1 MELLKL
7 LASFSHWNVGIRP
20 FEASSSIYR
29 EGWLL
34 PKYLPLHVSAWGAMV
49 PLLHFI
55 TFNPDRGSEICP
67 LSQPLADYLFQ
78 TQSGLSICDTLYVT

>member
-7 LASFSHWNVGIRP
+7 LAFFSHWNVGIRP

-34 PKYLPLHVSAWGAMV
+34 AQVPPFTRVSLGGNGPPFA
-49 PLLHFI
+49 LYHF
-55 TFNPDRGSEICP
+55 
-67 LSQPLADYLFQ
+67 
-78 TQSGLSICDTLYVT
+78 